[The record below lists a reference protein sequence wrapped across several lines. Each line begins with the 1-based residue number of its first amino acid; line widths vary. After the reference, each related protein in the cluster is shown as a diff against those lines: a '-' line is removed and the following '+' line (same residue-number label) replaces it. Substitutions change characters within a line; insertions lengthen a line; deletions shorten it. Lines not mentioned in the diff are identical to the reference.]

1 MLLKCSR
8 NLVLPGMLDTN
19 STDTQV
25 HALCSPG
32 RLELNGRNMAASDA
46 SQALAVKWDHDVTVF
61 YVCETSGFNLLRRLP
76 VTLKEGCRSSPYHW
90 L

>member
-1 MLLKCSR
+1 MLSKCR
-8 NLVLPGMLDTN
+8 HDLVFPGMLDTN

-25 HALCSPG
+25 YALCSPG
-32 RLELNGRNMAASDA
+32 RLELNERNMATSDA

-76 VTLKEGCRSSPYHW
+76 VTVKEGCRSSPYHW

>member
-1 MLLKCSR
+1 MLSKCR
-8 NLVLPGMLDTN
+8 HDLVFPGMLGTN

-25 HALCSPG
+25 YALCSPG
-32 RLELNGRNMAASDA
+32 RLELNERNMATSDA

-61 YVCETSGFNLLRRLP
+61 YVCET
-76 VTLKEGCRSSPYHW
+76 KW